1 MSNLLREEVTMKDIS
16 DRRSFGV
23 QWSPTYGL
31 KFQLINPKG
40 TTNLQFH
47 SSRAG
52 YDTVEA
58 PSRFGLNSPPQS
70 YDDFLRVAAQYME
83 ELDRTIEHARKHT
96 VVHKIDGGT
105 RSVDQDT
112 PPQRF
117 LRLF

>member
-1 MSNLLREEVTMKDIS
+1 MKDIS

-47 SSRAG
+47 SNRAG

-70 YDDFLRVAAQYME
+70 YDDFLKVAAQYME
-83 ELDRTIEHARKHT
+83 ELDRMTEYARKHT
-96 VVHKIDGGT
+96 VVYKIDGGT

-112 PPQRF
+112 PPQR
-117 LRLF
+117 LLGLF

>member
-1 MSNLLREEVTMKDIS
+1 MKDIS
-16 DRRSFGV
+16 DKRSFGV

-40 TTNLQFH
+40 TTTLQFH
-47 SSRAG
+47 SNRAG
-52 YDTVEA
+52 YDIVEA
-58 PSRFGLNSPPQS
+58 PSRFGLNFPPQS
-70 YDDFLRVAAQYME
+70 YDDFLKVAIQYME
-83 ELDRTIEHARKHT
+83 ELDLMTEDARKYT